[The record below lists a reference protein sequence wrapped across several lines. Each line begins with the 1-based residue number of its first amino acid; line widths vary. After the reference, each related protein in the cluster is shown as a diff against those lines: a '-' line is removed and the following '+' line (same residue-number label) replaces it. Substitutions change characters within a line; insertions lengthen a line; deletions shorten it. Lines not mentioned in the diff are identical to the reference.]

1 MTTKNKL
8 PLEQYTVLDLTI
20 ARAGPVA
27 VRLLSDWGAKVIK
40 IEPPLKSTGSDSV
53 TGKRRGSDEQNLH
66 RNKRSMTLNL
76 KEEAGREILFK
87 LAKDT
92 DVFIENYRPDVKHR
106 LGIDYETIN
115 KINKSF
121 NERLKKPTNYF
132 IIYTKII

>member
-53 TGKRRGSDEQNLH
+53 TGKDAAR
-66 RNKRSMTLNL
+66 T
-76 KEEAGREILFK
+76 
-87 LAKDT
+87 
-92 DVFIENYRPDVKHR
+92 
-106 LGIDYETIN
+106 N
-115 KINKSF
+115 KIYIETS
-121 NERLKKPTNYF
+121 EG
-132 IIYTKII
+132 